1 MSKHVITGYSRRIAS
16 LATAG
21 TVVFG
26 GVALMAPTAAADD
39 LERTPTEV
47 IERIEAQDW
56 PRYSVDEPGPSVDVI
71 ALQYFLN
78 HLGYVSLEPTE
89 EFTEEFEEVVL
100 DFEENE
106 GIDINGEV
114 DSQDWI
120 KVRNLHF
127 PTEADAY
134 QEGDRG
140 FGVVAVQALL
150 NEKFDAGLDLDG
162 RYEEDTVAAVEA
174 AQEEL
179 GIGVDGAFG
188 WLSYRGVITHQ
199 NGGDADARAQAPVE
213 EAPAEQA
220 PAEDAEGTEDAER
233 AEGLEG
239 QRGY

>member
-1 MSKHVITGYSRRIAS
+1 MSKYVITGRSQRFAS
-16 LATAG
+16 LTAAG
-21 TVVFG
+21 AVALG

-47 IERIEAQDW
+47 VERIEAQEW

-78 HLGYVSLEPTE
+78 HLGYVTLEPTE

-100 DFEENE
+100 DFEESE
-106 GIDINGEV
+106 GIDVNGEV

-134 QEGDRG
+134 QKGDRG

-150 NEKFDAGLDLDG
+150 NEKFDAGLELNG
-162 RYEEDTVAAVEA
+162 RYEEETVAAVED

-188 WLSYRGVITHQ
+188 RLSYRGVITHQ
-199 NGGDADARAQAPVE
+199 NGVDADARAQAPAE
-213 EAPAEQA
+213 EAPGEDTGRAGE
-220 PAEDAEGTEDAER
+220 PA
-233 AEGLEG
+233 G
-239 QRGY
+239 QRGH